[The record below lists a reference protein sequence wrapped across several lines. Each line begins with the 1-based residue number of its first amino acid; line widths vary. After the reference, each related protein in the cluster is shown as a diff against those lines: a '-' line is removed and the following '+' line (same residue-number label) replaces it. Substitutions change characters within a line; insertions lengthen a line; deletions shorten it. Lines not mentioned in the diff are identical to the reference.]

1 MTKIQIALNKPYNI
15 EIGRGLLS
23 SVGLKIKELKPTA
36 QKAMIISDTNVS
48 PLYSKLLMKS
58 LKDVGFDV
66 SLCVFSAGEVN
77 KNFYSYQYLLN
88 CAVERRLTRD
98 DVILALGGG
107 VVGDLAGFV
116 ASTYLR
122 GIDFVQIPTT
132 LLAGID
138 SSIGGKTG
146 INIAQ
151 GKNLVGAFHQPIA
164 VFFDA
169 DTLLSLPDA
178 EWKNGIGE
186 GIKYAV
192 LTGGKIGEILSNGLC
207 ENNLEEFV
215 TLCAKAKADIVS
227 ADEKESGSRKLLNLG
242 HTLGHAIEKVSK
254 YEISHG
260 EAVAKGVFMIAK
272 ASHKAGILS
281 TKDYDFIKT
290 LLEKYGLKQEV
301 KLEKDTLLEAICAD
315 KKMNADGEISFVNIC
330 GLGDC
335 RIEKT
340 SLKKFGD
347 YVL

>member
-169 DTLLSLPDA
+169 
-178 EWKNGIGE
+178 
-186 GIKYAV
+186 V
-192 LTGGKIGEILSNGLC
+192 L
-207 ENNLEEFV
+207 F
-215 TLCAKAKADIVS
+215 
-227 ADEKESGSRKLLNLG
+227 
-242 HTLGHAIEKVSK
+242 
-254 YEISHG
+254 
-260 EAVAKGVFMIAK
+260 
-272 ASHKAGILS
+272 
-281 TKDYDFIKT
+281 
-290 LLEKYGLKQEV
+290 
-301 KLEKDTLLEAICAD
+301 
-315 KKMNADGEISFVNIC
+315 
-330 GLGDC
+330 
-335 RIEKT
+335 
-340 SLKKFGD
+340 
-347 YVL
+347 